1 VTSDTDV
8 VAAEAAITRLLHR
21 YAHSVDRGDLEAVR
35 ACYWD
40 DGRDTHPDFA
50 GTADEY
56 VAWLRVVLPG
66 VERMTHQMTT
76 VLVEIDADGSQATSV
91 AYCLNMLI
99 TAGPR
104 HTLQALRYTDRLA
117 RRRGEWRVVDRVVDR
132 QWRLGDLPSPS

>member
-1 VTSDTDV
+1 VSSETDV
-8 VAAEAAITRLLHR
+8 VVAEAEITRLLHR
-21 YAHSVDRGDLEAVR
+21 YAHSVDQGDLEAVR

-56 VAWLRVVLPG
+56 VAWLRDVLPG
-66 VERMTHQMTT
+66 VEKMTHQMTT
-76 VLVEIDADGSQATSV
+76 VLVDLDADGSQATSV

-104 HTLQALRYTDRLA
+104 QTLQTLRYRDRLA
-117 RRRGEWRVVDRVVDR
+117 RRGGEWRVVDRVVDR
-132 QWRLGDLPSPS
+132 QWRLRDLPG